1 MNINTLHIGMRVRH
15 PAYGTGKVVAIT
27 QHTCD
32 IAFDDGNKRT
42 VSPSG
47 SGIGLAEAQADVS
60 GLRIPLKQ
68 FVSEIARQ
76 IIDEL
81 GIEDPHEF
89 VSLLGSRWDGGMLV
103 LKPRDESL
111 QSKEVP
117 IETFF
122 HKIVM
127 MRNQL
132 RVLEQKINSNKELSE
147 VEKVEIQQY
156 ITRCYG
162 SMTTFN
168 LLFAEEGEQFGK

>member
-1 MNINTLHIGMRVRH
+1 MQVRH
-15 PAYGTGKVVAIT
+15 PAYGTGTVVGIT

-47 SGIGLAEAQADVS
+47 SGMGPAEAQADVS
-60 GLRIPLKQ
+60 GLTVPLKQ
-68 FVSEIARQ
+68 FVSEISRQ
-76 IIDEL
+76 VIDKL
-81 GIEDPHEF
+81 GIEDPTEF
-89 VSLLGSRWDGGMLV
+89 VDLLNSRWRRGQMI
-103 LKPRDESL
+103 LKPHDESL

-117 IETFF
+117 METFF

-132 RVLEQKINSNKELSE
+132 RVLEQKINSHKGLSDA
-147 VEKVEIQQY
+147 EKVDMQQY

-168 LLFAEEGEQFGK
+168 ILFAERDDQFGK